1 MTPWTVAHQA
11 LQWDGIFQARILEWV
26 AIFSSRESSQ
36 PRDWTCISCIGR
48 QILYH
53 RSHLEA
59 PCQRRVQHFADF
71 FSLGRALVL
80 DWADLFRF
88 WPGFNTGLY
97 ALIRLLH
104 VSAWINNITFY
115 LVNLLRFYKCFI
127 WITYIM
133 HFPPL
138 MIHDLESSQHLNDSY
153 YTYKILK
160 RSERLTHT
168 RIFKLEIETLE
179 SS

>member
-1 MTPWTVAHQA
+1 MGFSRQESWSGLPFLPPGNLPNPGIEPASPA
-11 LQWDGIFQARILEWV
+11 LA
-26 AIFSSRESSQ
+26 
-36 PRDWTCISCIGR
+36 GR
-48 QILYH
+48 
-53 RSHLEA
+53 
-59 PCQRRVQHFADF
+59 F
-71 FSLGRALVL
+71 FTTGVTWKPPINIRYCWLLFPGRALVL

-97 ALIRLLH
+97 ALIRLLY

-138 MIHDLESSQHLNDSY
+138 MIHDLESSQHFNDSY

-168 RIFKLEIETLE
+168 RIFKLEIANPRIIIKTQQGFRHY
-179 SS
+179 S